1 MRSNRGDVDNKIHK
15 IATLATDL
23 EISIDITLSVTGE
36 GELKGAGFD
45 SVMRFITSLK

>member
-1 MRSNRGDVDNKIHK
+1 MRINREYVDNEIRK

-23 EISIDITLSVTGE
+23 EISIDMTLSVTGE
-36 GELKGAGFD
+36 GESKGAGFD